1 MIELSNIQLQV
12 CSSWWWSNCPILVQ
26 SLRTS
31 FSRFKWLFRGR
42 YFLFSN
48 TSAKMRVSQWK
59 VTSARVFLAEIWHP
73 SIAECVYQQSA
84 FFCWWFGG
92 SMGWSIFVL
101 ALGDIWAIMVFAPH
115 DDDGCCHSRGC
126 WRKPQPGWHQ
136 YNTQLVEQVWR
147 TTPRLFIV
155 WETKLLV
162 NMVRMLQLWPF
173 ISYKY

>member
-1 MIELSNIQLQV
+1 MMIELSNIQLQV
-12 CSSWWWSNCPILVQ
+12 CSSWWWSNCPILAQ

-92 SMGWSIFVL
+92 SMGLPPYNSISGSHWWMIQPL
-101 ALGDIWAIMVFAPH
+101 
-115 DDDGCCHSRGC
+115 DGISSCSQ
-126 WRKPQPGWHQ
+126 WR
-136 YNTQLVEQVWR
+136 
-147 TTPRLFIV
+147 
-155 WETKLLV
+155 
-162 NMVRMLQLWPF
+162 F
-173 ISYKY
+173 ISSIYFPMTKD